1 MVQSTLL
8 TSLTKPSKRR
18 ATWRSPFTDEQRA
31 HFEKIAAQ
39 QKRIDDMATARE
51 LVQMF
56 YARDK
61 DGRNPWLR
69 EALNRIA
76 NKHSSSYAQKIRTY
90 MTSVRINEYEND
102 TSKQGTGSAV
112 DAPSLGKNETSAR

>member
-1 MVQSTLL
+1 MSTAPLL
-8 TSLTKPSKRR
+8 LQKRSRPQATLPKFTS
-18 ATWRSPFTDEQRA
+18 EQRA
-31 HFEKIAAQ
+31 HFEKIAA
-39 QKRIDDMATARE
+39 IDRQTYDMSVARE

-61 DGRNPWLR
+61 NKNQWLK
-69 EALNRIA
+69 ESLNRIA

>member
-1 MVQSTLL
+1 MAQSILPTL
-8 TSLTKPSKRR
+8 LTKPSKQR
-18 ATWRSPFTDEQRA
+18 ATWKSPFTDEQRV
-31 HFEKIAAQ
+31 HFDKIAAQ

-61 DGRNPWLR
+61 AERNTWLR

-76 NKHSSSYAQKIRTY
+76 SKRGSGHASNIRTC
-90 MTSVRINEYEND
+90 MTEIKTNEYQNNI
-102 TSKQGTGSAV
+102 
-112 DAPSLGKNETSAR
+112 L

>member
-1 MVQSTLL
+1 MSTAPLL
-8 TSLTKPSKRR
+8 LQKRSRPQAITPKFTS
-18 ATWRSPFTDEQRA
+18 EQRA

-56 YARDK
+56 YAKDK
-61 DGRNPWLR
+61 AERNAWLR

-76 NKHSSSYAQKIRTY
+76 SKRGAGHANNIRTC
-90 MTSVRINEYEND
+90 MTAVRENEYEND
-102 TSKQGTGSAV
+102 ITGQQ
-112 DAPSLGKNETSAR
+112 TSADSTAPTVAENQGRS

>member
-1 MVQSTLL
+1 MVQSILP
-8 TSLTKPSKRR
+8 TSLTKPSKQR
-18 ATWRSPFTDEQRA
+18 ATWKSPFTDEQRA
-31 HFEKIAAQ
+31 HFAKVAAQ

-61 DGRNPWLR
+61 AERNTWLR

-76 NKHSSSYAQKIRTY
+76 SKQGAGHANNIRTC
-90 MTSVRINEYEND
+90 MTAVRTNEYEND
-102 TSKQGTGSAV
+102 ITQQSAGGGA
-112 DAPSLGKNETSAR
+112 DAPTVGEDEASAG

>member
-1 MVQSTLL
+1 MVQSTLPTL
-8 TSLTKPSKRR
+8 LTKPSKQR
-18 ATWRSPFTDEQRA
+18 ATWKSPFTDEQRA

-61 DGRNPWLR
+61 GTRNTWLR

-76 NKHSSSYAQKIRTY
+76 SKRGAGHGNNIRTC
-90 MTSVRINEYEND
+90 MTEIRINEYQND
-102 TSKQGTGSAV
+102 I
-112 DAPSLGKNETSAR
+112 L

>member
-8 TSLTKPSKRR
+8 TSLTKPSRQR
-18 ATWRSPFTDEQRA
+18 ATWKSPFTDEQRA

-56 YARDK
+56 YAKDK
-61 DGRNPWLR
+61 DGRNAWLR

-76 NKHSSSYAQKIRTY
+76 SKRGSGHASNIRTC
-90 MTSVRINEYEND
+90 MTAVRENEFEN
-102 TSKQGTGSAV
+102 SFA
-112 DAPSLGKNETSAR
+112 

>member
-8 TSLTKPSKRR
+8 TSLTKPSKQR
-18 ATWRSPFTDEQRA
+18 ATWKSPFTDEQRA

-61 DGRNPWLR
+61 DGRNAWLR

-76 NKHSSSYAQKIRTY
+76 SKRGAGHANNIRTC
-90 MTSVRINEYEND
+90 MTKIKTNEYQND
-102 TSKQGTGSAV
+102 I
-112 DAPSLGKNETSAR
+112 L

>member
-1 MVQSTLL
+1 MVQSILSTLL
-8 TSLTKPSKRR
+8 IKPSKQP
-18 ATWRSPFTDEQRA
+18 ATWKSPFTDEQRA

-56 YARDK
+56 YARDR
-61 DGRNPWLR
+61 DGRNIWLR

-76 NKHSSSYAQKIRTY
+76 SKRGAGHANNIRTC
-90 MTSVRINEYEND
+90 MTGVRENEFEN
-102 TSKQGTGSAV
+102 SFTGQQ
-112 DAPSLGKNETSAR
+112 TSADSTAPTVAQDQGRS

>member
-8 TSLTKPSKRR
+8 TSLTKPSKRP
-18 ATWRSPFTDEQRA
+18 ATWKSPFTDEQRTR
-31 HFEKIAAQ
+31 FDKVAAEQ
-39 QKRIDDMATARE
+39 RQIDDMATARE

-61 DGRNPWLR
+61 DGRNAWLR

-76 NKHSSSYAQKIRTY
+76 SKRGSGHASNIRTC
-90 MTSVRINEYEND
+90 MTAVRENEYENIN
-102 TSKQGTGSAV
+102 QGQRNWSDSNQRGLA
-112 DAPSLGKNETSAR
+112 ANEAGAG